1 MLEDVICITEKK
13 KGWKTIMRKC
23 NKKRKMTAGILAAV
37 MALTLCACG
46 SGGDSGSSSSAA
58 TASGSVEGSGSQQGS
73 QQADAPAEGAA
84 GITYPLDEKVHL
96 TMAMVENA
104 AVTANATDLAHT
116 PFGEEWQR
124 ATGVELEIMQLAD
137 VDALNLLYAS
147 GELPDLIYYSGY
159 TGGEQKAIKD
169 QIIQPLNDYMEY
181 APDLQA
187 VMDSNELYKKS
198 NITMDGDIIGFPFI
212 RGDDYLRTSAGL
224 IIRQDWLDELN
235 MEVPQTPDELYEVL
249 KAFKEQKGA
258 TAPFSAANFW
268 LRDVGIGQ
276 GAITSPFGLV
286 KGGFY
291 QIDGKVHW
299 GYAEK
304 EYKDLL
310 AFLNKLYTEGLLD
323 PNFQS
328 VDDNTVRANVMNGD
342 SGVTFGAVGG
352 YIGNMIQ
359 TMEGDPTFDLTGF
372 GPLVANRGD
381 RSMST
386 QYDAALK
393 GIYVVVTP
401 QCKNIEAAV
410 KFLNYGYTEEGH
422 NLFNFG
428 IEGVSYTMENG
439 VPTYTELIM
448 HNPEGWTKQLALAQY
463 TMAWN
468 DGPFVQDKRYS
479 EQYADL
485 PQQQAALKSW
495 TTSDAAMYDMPPVRV
510 AEENASEYSKLTAD
524 INIFISEM
532 TVKYITGLESLDT
545 FETKY
550 LGTLQSMGVDRVIEL
565 QQGALD
571 DFNAR

>member
-1 MLEDVICITEKK
+1 
-13 KGWKTIMRKC
+13 MRKC
-23 NKKRKMTAGILAAV
+23 DKKCKITACVLAAV
-37 MALTLCACG
+37 MALALCACS
-46 SGGDSGSSSSAA
+46 SGGDSKPSESTVPSKSAEEEKQ
-58 TASGSVEGSGSQQGS
+58 GEQKVEEPSEN
-73 QQADAPAEGAA
+73 AE
-84 GITYPLDEKVHL
+84 GITYPLEEKVHL

-104 AVTANATDLAHT
+104 TVTANATDLAHT
-116 PFGEEWQR
+116 PFGEEWQKV
-124 ATGVELEIMQLAD
+124 TGVELEIMQLAD
-137 VDALNLLYAS
+137 IDALNLLYAS

-169 QIIQPLNDYMEY
+169 KIIQPLNDYMEY
-181 APDLQA
+181 APDLQK
-187 VMDSNELYKKS
+187 VMESNELYKKS
-198 NITMDGDIIGFPFI
+198 NTTMDGDIIGFPFI

-235 MEVPQTPDELYEVL
+235 MELPQTPDELYDVL

-276 GAITSPFGLV
+276 GAVTSPFGLV

-291 QIDGKVHW
+291 QIDGKVHF

-310 AFLNKLYTEGLLD
+310 AFLNKLYAEGLLD

-328 VDDNTVRANVMNGD
+328 VDDNTVRANIMNGD
-342 SGVTFGAVGG
+342 SGVTFGPVGG

-359 TMEGDPTFDLTGF
+359 TMEGDPAFDLSGF
-372 GPLVANRGD
+372 GPLVAKRGD

-410 KFLNYGYTEEGH
+410 KFLNYGYTEAGH

-439 VPTYTELIM
+439 TPTYTDLIM

-485 PQQQAALKSW
+485 PQQQAALQSW
-495 TTSDAAMYDMPPVRV
+495 TTSDASKYDMPPVRV
-510 AEENASEYSKLTAD
+510 AEENASEYSKLTGD
-524 INIFISEM
+524 INTFISEM

-545 FETKY
+545 FEAEY

>member
-1 MLEDVICITEKK
+1 
-13 KGWKTIMRKC
+13 MRKC

-58 TASGSVEGSGSQQGS
+58 TASGSAEGSGSQQGS

>member
-1 MLEDVICITEKK
+1 
-13 KGWKTIMRKC
+13 MRKC

-58 TASGSVEGSGSQQGS
+58 TASGSAEGSGSQQGN

-84 GITYPLDEKVHL
+84 EITYPLDEKVHL

-137 VDALNLLYAS
+137 IDALNLLYAS

>member
-1 MLEDVICITEKK
+1 
-13 KGWKTIMRKC
+13 MRKC

-46 SGGDSGSSSSAA
+46 SGGGSGSSSSAA

-235 MEVPQTPDELYEVL
+235 MEH
-249 KAFKEQKGA
+249 
-258 TAPFSAANFW
+258 
-268 LRDVGIGQ
+268 R
-276 GAITSPFGLV
+276 
-286 KGGFY
+286 
-291 QIDGKVHW
+291 
-299 GYAEK
+299 
-304 EYKDLL
+304 
-310 AFLNKLYTEGLLD
+310 
-323 PNFQS
+323 
-328 VDDNTVRANVMNGD
+328 MNC
-342 SGVTFGAVGG
+342 
-352 YIGNMIQ
+352 M
-359 TMEGDPTFDLTGF
+359 
-372 GPLVANRGD
+372 
-381 RSMST
+381 
-386 QYDAALK
+386 
-393 GIYVVVTP
+393 
-401 QCKNIEAAV
+401 
-410 KFLNYGYTEEGH
+410 
-422 NLFNFG
+422 
-428 IEGVSYTMENG
+428 
-439 VPTYTELIM
+439 
-448 HNPEGWTKQLALAQY
+448 
-463 TMAWN
+463 
-468 DGPFVQDKRYS
+468 RY
-479 EQYADL
+479 
-485 PQQQAALKSW
+485 
-495 TTSDAAMYDMPPVRV
+495 
-510 AEENASEYSKLTAD
+510 
-524 INIFISEM
+524 
-532 TVKYITGLESLDT
+532 
-545 FETKY
+545 
-550 LGTLQSMGVDRVIEL
+550 
-565 QQGALD
+565 
-571 DFNAR
+571 

>member
-1 MLEDVICITEKK
+1 
-13 KGWKTIMRKC
+13 MRKC
-23 NKKRKMTAGILAAV
+23 NKKGKITACILAAV
-37 MALTLCACG
+37 MALSLCACG
-46 SGGDSGSSSSAA
+46 SGGDSKP
-58 TASGSVEGSGSQQGS
+58 SGSTAASK
-73 QQADAPAEGAA
+73 PAEGENKPTEGKKQDNQGTTEDAA
-84 GITYPLDEKVHL
+84 GNAAEITYPLEEKVHL

-104 AVTANATDLAHT
+104 TVTANATDLAHT
-116 PFGEEWQR
+116 PFGEEWQK

-137 VDALNLLYAS
+137 IDALNLLYAS

-169 QIIQPLNDYMEY
+169 KIIQPLNDYMEY

-187 VMDSNELYKKS
+187 VMDSDDLYKKS
-198 NITMDGDIIGFPFI
+198 NTTMDGDIIGFPFI

-224 IIRQDWLDELN
+224 IIRQDWLDDLN
-235 MEVPQTPDELYEVL
+235 MEIPQTPDELYNVL

-291 QIDGKVHW
+291 QIDNKVHF

-310 AFLNKLYTEGLLD
+310 VFLNKLYAEGLLD

-328 VDDNTVRANVMNGD
+328 VDDNTVRANMMNGD
-342 SGVTFGAVGG
+342 SGVTFGPVGG
-352 YIGNMIQ
+352 YIGNMLQ
-359 TMEGDPTFDLTGF
+359 TMEGDASFNLSGF
-372 GPLVANRGD
+372 GPLVAKRGD

-410 KFLNYGYTEEGH
+410 KFLNYGYTQAGH

-439 VPTYTELIM
+439 VPTYTDIIM

-495 TTSDAAMYDMPPVRV
+495 TTSDASKYDMPPVRV
-510 AEENASEYSKLTAD
+510 AEENASEYSKLTGD
-524 INIFISEM
+524 INTFISEM

-545 FETKY
+545 FETEY

>member
-1 MLEDVICITEKK
+1 
-13 KGWKTIMRKC
+13 MRKC